1 MYCYFLIRVIC
12 FPQVKKCIYR
22 KNVTEMIYLFF
33 LLFSVATWLAGSCWL
48 NWCLFIIFVQWII
61 PASAVTVVRAS
72 TAVVILTSLVVLKIK
87 TASIV
92 VRYNRSVLVNGA
104 YSLDAQRLTIRERKV
119 LADTRFTL
127 LTFMVLFIPTAVLS
141 ILRPAGIYGSAVFPW
156 SMTIT
161 LLNSAINPI
170 IQLWRN
176 RKLRQAMAEVFWP
189 CGY

>member
-12 FPQVKKCIYR
+12 FPHVKKCIYR

-48 NWCLFIIFVQWII
+48 NWCLFIIVVQWII
-61 PASAVTVVRAS
+61 PASAVPVVRAF
-72 TAVVILTSLVVLKIK
+72 TAAVLLTSLVVLKIK
-87 TASIV
+87 TAIIV

-141 ILRPAGIYGSAVFPW
+141 IVRPAGIYGSAVFPW

-161 LLNSAINPI
+161 LLNSTINPI
-170 IQLWRN
+170 IQLWQN
-176 RKLRQAMAEVFWP
+176 RKLRKSMAEVFWP

>member
-1 MYCYFLIRVIC
+1 M
-12 FPQVKKCIYR
+12 
-22 KNVTEMIYLFF
+22 
-33 LLFSVATWLAGSCWL
+33 ATLLAGTCWI

-87 TASIV
+87 TARIV

-141 ILRPAGIYGSAVFPW
+141 IVRPAGIYGSAVFPW

-161 LLNSAINPI
+161 LLNSTINPI
-170 IQLWRN
+170 IQLWQN
-176 RKLRQAMAEVFWP
+176 RKLRKSMAEFFWP